1 MSSLDNITT
10 ETKRQIRKLNVLEEY
25 INNLKKVFS
34 NSDFS
39 NVENQIKDH
48 KDFIKNLIYKLL

>member
-39 NVENQIKDH
+39 NVENQIKI
-48 KDFIKNLIYKLL
+48 IKIL